1 GAGITLACGSG
12 ACAVGVAIARRG
24 LGGRKNGIMM
34 DGGLI
39 TIDWQDDGSVGGR
52 VVMTGPVAYA
62 CHGVMEGAL
71 AQALEAANG

>member
-1 GAGITLACGSG
+1 
-12 ACAVGVAIARRG
+12 
-24 LGGRKNGIMM
+24 MM